1 MAKCHNMLLRIRCK
15 GHFSGS
21 KKYWKPHKAI
31 QLFTS
36 AIRGDC
42 ENITLD
48 GIRSANS
55 FLKGEI
61 ISLPSRKLF
70 WKDLLPWPVWKGH
83 KQSMDHFLQKFCLK
97 TLLSEHLTGCSWDN
111 LVLWQWCIL
120 LLSRIKCLQPLPNQ
134 SAWDKTVS
142 NVVCESFVY
151 SSTVS
156 TEFC

>member
-1 MAKCHNMLLRIRCK
+1 MLLRIMCK
-15 GHFSGS
+15 EHFSGS
-21 KKYWKPHKAI
+21 GKFWKPHKAI

-36 AIRGDC
+36 PIRGVR

-48 GIRSANS
+48 GTRSANS

-61 ISLPSRKLF
+61 ILLPSRKLF

-83 KQSMDHFLQKFCLK
+83 RQSMDHFLQIFFLK
-97 TLLSEHLTGCSWDN
+97 TLTSEHLTGCSWDN
-111 LVLWQWCIL
+111 LVLWQQCTL
-120 LLSRIKCLQPLPNQ
+120 LLSHIKCLQPLPNL